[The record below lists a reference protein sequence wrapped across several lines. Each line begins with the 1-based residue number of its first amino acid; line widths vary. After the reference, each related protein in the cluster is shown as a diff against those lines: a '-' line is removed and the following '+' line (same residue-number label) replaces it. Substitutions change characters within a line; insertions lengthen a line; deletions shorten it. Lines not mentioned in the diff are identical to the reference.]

1 MIVGR
6 TLVGIIFGV
15 AYGLLLGTVTFI
27 QWRLTHD
34 PRYPGPLIPNNNEWG
49 RLAVEFTTITVSFCA
64 GFAGGLV
71 GALEVNKARGALL
84 GGLIGL
90 AIFLLLIVFA
100 LLTEGTAIV
109 TRSPN
114 HWVKWWLNQLIYVAV
129 FPIGLAV
136 IGLLTAFTT
145 GWLTTVRSK
154 TT

>member
-6 TLVGIIFGV
+6 ALVGVIFGL
-15 AYGLLLGTVTFI
+15 AYGLLLGILTFI

-49 RLAVEFTTITVSFCA
+49 RITVEFTTIIVSFCA
-64 GFAGGLV
+64 GFAGALV
-71 GALEVNKARGALL
+71 GALEVNKTTGAFL

-90 AIFLLLIVFA
+90 VIFLLLTVIGP
-100 LLTEGTAIV
+100 LLDGSAIMIH
-109 TRSPN
+109 PM
-114 HWVKWWLNQLIYVAV
+114 KWLLDSLTYFVV

-136 IGLLTAFTT
+136 IGLVTAFTT
-145 GWLTTVRSK
+145 GWLTTIRSK

>member
-6 TLVGIIFGV
+6 VLVGIIFGV
-15 AYGLLLGTVTFI
+15 AYGLVLGTITFI

-34 PRYPGPLIPNNNEWG
+34 PRYPGPLIPDNNAWG
-49 RLAVEFTTITVSFCA
+49 RLAVEFTIITVSFCA

-71 GALEVNKARGALL
+71 GALEVDKKKGALL

-90 AIFLLLIVFA
+90 IIYLLLIAFG

-109 TRSPN
+109 TRPLN
-114 HWVKWWLNQLIYVAV
+114 YWVKWFLDSLIYFAV

-145 GWLTTVRSK
+145 GWLTTIRSK
-154 TT
+154 AT